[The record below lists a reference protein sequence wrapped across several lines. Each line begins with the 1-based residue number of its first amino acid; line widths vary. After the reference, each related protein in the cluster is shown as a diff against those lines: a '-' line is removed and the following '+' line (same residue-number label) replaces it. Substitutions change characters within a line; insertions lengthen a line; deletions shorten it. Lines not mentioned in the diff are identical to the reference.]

1 MRPTLKRKAKT
12 MFRENNTHKQ
22 LAWISNVKDFPE
34 KRQKR
39 LAESWSGVFYRE
51 FFCRIDE
58 QAFAVLYADMP
69 SRPNMPVNVLL
80 GLEALKAG
88 FGWSDEELHDNFIFD
103 VQVRYALGYH
113 QLGEGE
119 FELRTL
125 YNFRQRVVK
134 HLNETGENLI
144 EKAFEQVTDEQVK
157 AYQLK
162 TGKLRM
168 DSTQIASNICETT
181 RLRLLVEVLQRTHRM
196 LDETDQEHYADSFEP
211 FLKGQAGQY
220 AYRVK
225 PGESGVH
232 LERIG
237 LLMHQLVAELAD
249 KYGEERSYRILQR
262 VFTEHFVLEG
272 KDSLRP
278 KAGQELSASSLQS
291 PDDEQASY
299 RRKRGKDYRGYVANV
314 TETCDPENDLQL
326 VTKVQIA
333 PNSTED
339 AQLLAEALP
348 NLQERTELNELHTDG
363 GYSSEEVDEA
373 LVEMK
378 VDQVQTAIKG
388 AKPDPDTLRLEDFK
402 WQISDQGKPTS
413 VTCPNG
419 VKARVIAGRSQD
431 RYLAYFSLQDCEG
444 CPFAA
449 DCPAKPLKRRPK
461 RALRFSSKQQ
471 QVARRRQLSAQAKA
485 NGKNLRAAVEATVR
499 SVKHPFRNG
508 KVPVRG
514 QPRVSMLLI
523 GSAAMTNVRRI
534 YRYLQDKNKLESQ
547 KKNQKSPS
555 DQPVFHFFDRTS
567 HFFSTFLTFSTPRA
581 AEPAFPN

>member
-1 MRPTLKRKAKT
+1 
-12 MFRENNTHKQ
+12 MFKENNTHKQ
-22 LAWISNVKDFPE
+22 LAWISSVKDLPE

-39 LAESWSGVFYRE
+39 LAESWAGAFYRE
-51 FFCRIDE
+51 FFSRIDE
-58 QAFAVLYADMP
+58 GVFAVLYADMP
-69 SRPNMPVNVLL
+69 SRPNVPVNVLL

-88 FGWSDEELHDNFIFD
+88 FGWSDEELHDHFIFD

-119 FELRTL
+119 FELRTI
-125 YNFRQRVVK
+125 YNFRQRLVE
-134 HLNETGENLI
+134 HLNKTGENLI

-196 LDETDQEHYADSFEP
+196 LDETDQAHYAEAFEP
-211 FLKGQAGQY
+211 YLKGKAGQY

-225 PGESGVH
+225 PGESETH

-237 LLMHQLVAELAD
+237 LLMHQLVDELVD
-249 KYGEERSYRILQR
+249 KYGDQPSYSILQR
-262 VFTEHFVLEG
+262 VFAEHFVLETT
-272 KDSLRP
+272 DSLRP
-278 KAGQELSASSLQS
+278 KEGPELSASSLQS

-299 RRKRGKDYRGYVANV
+299 RRKRGEDYVGYVANL

-326 VTKVQIA
+326 VTKVQVE
-333 PNSTED
+333 PNTTED
-339 AQLLAEALP
+339 AQMLAEALP
-348 NLQERTELNELHTDG
+348 DLQERTDLNEMHTDG
-363 GYSSEEVDEA
+363 GYSSEDVDEA
-373 LVEMK
+373 MVQGK
-378 VDQVQTAIKG
+378 VDLVQTAIKG
-388 AKPDPDTLRLEDFK
+388 AKPDPDTLRLEDFE
-402 WQISDQGKPTS
+402 WELSDQGKPKS

-419 VKARVIAGRSQD
+419 VPAQVIAGRSRD

-444 CPFAA
+444 CPLAA

-461 RALRFSSKQQ
+461 RALRFSTQQQ
-471 QVARRRQLSAQAKA
+471 QVARRRQLAAQAKA
-485 NGKNLRAAVEATVR
+485 SGKNLRSAVEATVR
-499 SVKHPFRNG
+499 SVKHPFGNG

-514 QPRVSMLLI
+514 QPRVTMLLI

-534 YRYLQDKNKLESQ
+534 CRYLQDKNKPDSQ
-547 KKNQKSPS
+547 KKSQKSPS
-555 DQPVFHFFDRTS
+555 DNPVFQFFYRILHNFS
-567 HFFSTFLTFSTPRA
+567 AFLAFSTLRP
-581 AEPAFPN
+581 AEPAFAH

>member
-1 MRPTLKRKAKT
+1 
-12 MFRENNTHKQ
+12 MFKENNTHKQ
-22 LAWISNVKDFPE
+22 LAWVSNVSDFSE

-58 QAFAVLYADMP
+58 RVFAVLYADLP
-69 SRPNMPVNVLL
+69 SRPNVPVNVLL

-88 FGWSDEELHDNFIFD
+88 FGWSDEELHDHFTFD

-144 EKAFEQVTDEQVK
+144 EKAFEQVTDEQVQ

-168 DSTQIASNICETT
+168 DSTQMASNICETT

-196 LDETDQEHYADSFEP
+196 LDEADQEHYAEAFEP
-211 FLKGQAGQY
+211 FLKGRAGQY

-237 LLMHQLVAELAD
+237 LLMHQLVVELAE
-249 KYGEERSYRILQR
+249 KYAEERSYRLLKR
-262 VFTEHFVLEG
+262 VFSEHFVLKG

-278 KAGQELSASSLQS
+278 KERPELSASSLQS

-299 RRKRGKDYRGYVANV
+299 RQKGGKDYVGYVANV
-314 TETCDPENDLQL
+314 TETCDPQNDLQL
-326 VTKVQIA
+326 VTKVQVE
-333 PNSTED
+333 PNTRED
-339 AQLLAEALP
+339 ARMLEEALP
-348 NLQERTELNELHTDG
+348 DLKERLEVDELHTDG
-363 GYSSEEVDEA
+363 GYSSEGVDELMA
-373 LVEMK
+373 EMK
-378 VDQVQTAIKG
+378 IDQIQTAIKG
-388 AKPDPDTLRLEDFK
+388 VKPDPDTLRLEDFE
-402 WQISDQGKPTS
+402 WEISEQGKPES

-419 VKARVIAGRSQD
+419 VKAQVIAGRSQE
-431 RYLAYFSLQDCEG
+431 RYLAYFNLDKCEG

-461 RALRFSSKQQ
+461 RALRFSAQQ
-471 QVARRRQLSAQAKA
+471 QHVARRRQLSAQARA
-485 NGKNLRAAVEATVR
+485 SGHNLRAAVEATVR

-514 QPRVSMLLI
+514 QPRMSMMVI
-523 GSAAMTNVRRI
+523 ASAAMTNVRRI
-534 YRYLQDKNKLESQ
+534 CRYLQHKNKLESQ
-547 KKNQKSPS
+547 NKSQISPA
-555 DQPVFHFFDRTS
+555 DNPVFRFFDQS
-567 HFFSTFLTFSTPRA
+567 ALFFSVFLGISTHGT
-581 AEPAFPN
+581 AELAFVH

>member
-1 MRPTLKRKAKT
+1 
-12 MFRENNTHKQ
+12 
-22 LAWISNVKDFPE
+22 
-34 KRQKR
+34 
-39 LAESWSGVFYRE
+39 
-51 FFCRIDE
+51 
-58 QAFAVLYADMP
+58 
-69 SRPNMPVNVLL
+69 
-80 GLEALKAG
+80 
-88 FGWSDEELHDNFIFD
+88 
-103 VQVRYALGYH
+103 LGYH

-144 EKAFEQVTDEQVK
+144 EKAFEQVTDEQVQ

-196 LDETDQEHYADSFEP
+196 LDEADQEHYTEAFEP
-211 FLKGQAGQY
+211 YLKGQAGQY

-225 PGESGVH
+225 PGESGAH

-237 LLMHQLVAELAD
+237 LLMHQLVDELAD
-249 KYGEERSYRILQR
+249 KYGEQHSYQILKR
-262 VFTEHFVLEG
+262 VFGEHFVLEVQ
-272 KDSLRP
+272 DSLRL

-291 PDDEQASY
+291 PDDEDASY
-299 RRKRGKDYRGYVANV
+299 RQKRGKDYVGYVANV

-326 VTKVQIA
+326 VMKVQVE
-333 PNSTED
+333 PNTSED
-339 AQLLAEALP
+339 AQMLAEALP
-348 NLQERTELNELHTDG
+348 ELKKRTQVDEMHTDG
-363 GYSSEEVDEA
+363 GYSSEAVDELMA
-373 LVEMK
+373 ELE

-388 AKPDPDTLRLEDFK
+388 AKPDPDTLRLEDFE
-402 WQISDQGKPTS
+402 WEISPQGKPES

-419 VKARVIAGRSQD
+419 LKAQVITGRSQQ
-431 RYLAYFSLQDCEG
+431 RYLAYFNLEKCEG

-461 RALRFSSKQQ
+461 RALRFSAKQQ
-471 QVARRRQLSAQAKA
+471 HVARRRQLSTQARES
-485 NGKNLRAAVEATVR
+485 GQNLRAAVEATVR

-514 QPRVSMLLI
+514 QPRMSMI
-523 GSAAMTNVRRI
+523 MIASAAMTNVRRI
-534 YRYLQDKNKLESQ
+534 CRYLQDKNKLESPKKSQ
-547 KKNQKSPS
+547 KLPS
-555 DQPVFHFFDRTS
+555 DKLVFQFFDRVS
-567 HFFSTFLTFSTPRA
+567 HFFSACPAFSTHQA
-581 AEPAFPN
+581 AELAFANCVFSEDSFKKITKARS

>member
-1 MRPTLKRKAKT
+1 
-12 MFRENNTHKQ
+12 MFKENNTHKQ
-22 LAWISNVKDFPE
+22 LAWISNVNDFPE
-34 KRQKR
+34 KRRKR
-39 LAESWSGVFYRE
+39 LEESWAGVFYRE
-51 FFCRIDE
+51 FFSRIDE
-58 QAFAVLYADMP
+58 HAFAVLYADMP
-69 SRPNMPVNVLL
+69 SRPNIPVNVLL

-88 FGWSDEELHDNFIFD
+88 FGWSDEELHDHFIFD

-119 FELRTL
+119 FELRTI
-125 YNFRQRVVK
+125 YNFRQRLVK

-168 DSTQIASNICETT
+168 DSTQIASNICEMT
-181 RLRLLVEVLQRTHRM
+181 RLRLLVEVLQRTYRM
-196 LDETDQEHYADSFEP
+196 LDEADQAHNAEAFEP
-211 FLKGQAGQY
+211 YLKGKAGQY

-225 PGESGVH
+225 PGESGAH

-237 LLMHQLVAELAD
+237 LLMHQLVEELAG
-249 KYGEERSYRILQR
+249 KYGNEGSYQILQR
-262 VFTEHFVLEG
+262 VFGEHFVLQA

-278 KAGQELSASSLQS
+278 KEGQELSASSLQS

-299 RRKRGKDYRGYVANV
+299 RQKRGKDYVGYVANV
-314 TETCDPENDLQL
+314 TETCDPQNDLQL
-326 VTKVQIA
+326 VTKVQVE
-333 PNSTED
+333 PNTTED
-339 AQLLAEALP
+339 AQMLAEALP
-348 NLQERTELNELHTDG
+348 DLQERTDLKVMHTDG
-363 GYSSEEVDEA
+363 GYSSEAVDEA
-373 LVEMK
+373 MAELE

-388 AKPDPDTLRLEDFK
+388 AKPDPEGLGLEKFEWEIAAK
-402 WQISDQGKPTS
+402 GIPKS

-419 VKARVIAGRSQD
+419 VQAQVIAGRSQD
-431 RYLAYFSLQDCEG
+431 RYLAYFSLKDCEG

-461 RALRFSSKQQ
+461 RALRFSTQQQ

-485 NGKNLRAAVEATVR
+485 SGKNLRSAVEATVR

-514 QPRVSMLLI
+514 QPRVTMLLI

-534 YRYLQDKNKLESQ
+534 CRYLKHKNKPESQ
-547 KKNQKSPS
+547 KKSQKSPL
-555 DQPVFHFFDRTS
+555 DHPVFQFSNRAS
-567 HFFSTFLTFSTPRA
+567 HFFSAFLAFSSFRP
-581 AEPAFPN
+581 AEPAFAN

>member
-1 MRPTLKRKAKT
+1 MFKA
-12 MFRENNTHKQ
+12 NNTHKQ
-22 LAWISNVKDFPE
+22 LAWISNVNDLPE

-39 LAESWSGVFYRE
+39 LAESWAGAFYRE
-51 FFCRIDE
+51 FFSRIDE
-58 QAFAVLYADMP
+58 CAFAVLYADMP
-69 SRPNMPVNVLL
+69 SRPNIPVNVLL

-88 FGWSDEELHDNFIFD
+88 FGWSDEELHDHFIFD

-119 FELRTL
+119 FELRTI
-125 YNFRQRVVK
+125 YNFRQRLVK

-181 RLRLLVEVLQRTHRM
+181 RLRLLVEVMQRTHRM
-196 LDETDQEHYADSFEP
+196 LDEADQERYAEAFEP
-211 FLKGQAGQY
+211 FLKGKAGQY

-225 PGESGVH
+225 PGESETH

-237 LLMHQLVAELAD
+237 QLMHQLVDELAD
-249 KYGEERSYRILQR
+249 KYGDQHSYSILKR
-262 VFTEHFVLEG
+262 VFAEHFLLAAESG
-272 KDSLRP
+272 LRP
-278 KAGQELSASSLQS
+278 KAGQELCASSLQS

-299 RRKRGKDYRGYVANV
+299 RRKRGEDYVGYVANL

-326 VTKVQIA
+326 VTKVQVE
-333 PNSTED
+333 PNTTED
-339 AQLLAEALP
+339 AQMLEEALP
-348 NLQERTELNELHTDG
+348 ALQERTDVDEMHTDG
-363 GYSSEEVDEA
+363 GYSSAAVDEA
-373 LVEMK
+373 MAQGK
-378 VDQVQTAIKG
+378 VNQVQTAIKG
-388 AKPDPDTLRLEDFK
+388 AKPDPETLRLEDFE
-402 WQISDQGKPTS
+402 WELSDRGKPES

-419 VKARVIAGRSQD
+419 LQAQVIAGRGRD
-431 RYLAYFSLQDCEG
+431 RYLVYFNLEDCEG

-461 RALRFSSKQQ
+461 RALRFSTQQQ
-471 QVARRRQLSAQAKA
+471 QVARRRQLAAQAKA
-485 NGKNLRAAVEATVR
+485 SGKNLRSAVEATVR

-514 QPRVSMLLI
+514 QPRVTMLLI

-534 YRYLQDKNKLESQ
+534 CRYLQDKNKPESR
-547 KKNQKSPS
+547 KKSRKSPS
-555 DQPVFHFFDRTS
+555 DNPVFQFSNRTS
-567 HFFSTFLTFSTPRA
+567 HFFSTFPAFSTHGTAELTFLS
-581 AEPAFPN
+581 